1 MKNRISKQAKA
12 IADRHLEAIRTGS
25 FDDPQVSTREEVIAG
40 LLAGKTFSKV
50 VDEIENRLIP
60 VGPIMISRILK
71 HESKSYR
78 AGIYKG
84 FKILIDKK

>member
-12 IADRHLEAIRTGS
+12 IADRHLEALKTGN
-25 FDDPQVSTREEVIAG
+25 FDDPVVHTKQEVIDA
-40 LLAGKTFSKV
+40 LRAGKTLSGV
-50 VDEIENRLIP
+50 IDQIETEFIS
-60 VGPIMISRILK
+60 VGSIMISKIFK